1 MLRRLARSPIPRP
14 QLASR
19 QAVRALA
26 TSARAFAAAS
36 PGPQTDNMLTSQ
48 NGYYTSEYVA

>member
-48 NGYYTSEYVA
+48 NGYYTSE

>member
-14 QLASR
+14 IATR
-19 QAVRALA
+19 HAVRALSS
-26 TSARAFAAAS
+26 SARAFAAAS

-48 NGYYTSEYVA
+48 NGYYTSE